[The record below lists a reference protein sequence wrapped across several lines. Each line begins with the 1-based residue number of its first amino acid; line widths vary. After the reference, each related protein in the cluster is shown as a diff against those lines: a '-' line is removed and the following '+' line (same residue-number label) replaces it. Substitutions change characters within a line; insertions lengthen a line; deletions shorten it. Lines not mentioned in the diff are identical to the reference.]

1 MFNKIGQLKV
11 KKGRG
16 ERGFTLIELLI
27 VVAIIGIL
35 AAIAIPQFAQYRTRA
50 VRASMVADARNT
62 ATSME
67 AMFTDLNTY
76 AGATP
81 GGPGPLTVDI
91 GGGAGCPATGY
102 CVNLS
107 RNNTLAFPVA
117 TATTWSLTITNT
129 AGDGGG
135 FTGPVTLTSGG
146 VCSWAS
152 TQNC

>member
-1 MFNKIGQLKV
+1 MFNKIGELKV

-50 VRASMVADARNT
+50 VRASMVADSRNV

-67 AMFTDLNTY
+67 AMFTDLQSYVN
-76 AGATP
+76 ANGVSI
-81 GGPGPLTVDI
+81 GPGPLTGDI
-91 GGGAGCPATGY
+91 DGVAAGGYNVT
-102 CVNLS
+102 VS
-107 RNNTLAFPVA
+107 RGNTLAIVGLA
-117 TATTWSLTITNT
+117 ATWSLTITNG

-135 FTGPVTLTSGG
+135 FTGPVTMTSGG
-146 VCSWAS
+146 VCTWAS
-152 TQNC
+152 LQNC